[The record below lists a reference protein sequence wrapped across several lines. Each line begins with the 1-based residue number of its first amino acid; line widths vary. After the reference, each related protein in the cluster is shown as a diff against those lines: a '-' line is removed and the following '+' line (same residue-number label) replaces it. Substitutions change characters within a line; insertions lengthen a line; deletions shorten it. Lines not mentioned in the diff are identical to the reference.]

1 MEYLILWFIGSAL
14 LWAAVI
20 STEAEVEAFEAERR
34 SSERAK
40 SQRIRELGEKKAC
53 DDLSA

>member
-14 LWAAVI
+14 LSAAVI

-40 SQRIRELGEKKAC
+40 SQRIRELGDERNKQNC
-53 DDLSA
+53 